1 MLEACKKYEVPI
13 VVNTDAHFWDAV
25 GVVPVSEKILTELD
39 FPKKLIINSDWEQI
53 KERVLKKHPQL
64 TL

>member
-1 MLEACKKYEVPI
+1 MDH
-13 VVNTDAHFWDAV
+13 TDAHFWDAV